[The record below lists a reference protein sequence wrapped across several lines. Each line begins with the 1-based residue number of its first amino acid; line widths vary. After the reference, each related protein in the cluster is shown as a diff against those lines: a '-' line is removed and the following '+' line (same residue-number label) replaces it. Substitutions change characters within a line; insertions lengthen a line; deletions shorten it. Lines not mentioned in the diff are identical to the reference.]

1 MKYQTPKMTVI
12 DSPITVIQESASKP
26 FGQYP
31 DNPPVR
37 ELIAAYEDWE

>member
-1 MKYQTPKMTVI
+1 MKYESPRMTVMN
-12 DSPITVIQESASKP
+12 SAITAIQEPASKP
-26 FGQYP
+26 FGEYP